1 MHGNNPILPYQCII
15 FPLDFP
21 NLKEAGKY
29 ISLLKDHV
37 GLFKIGLE
45 LFVSEGPGAIKTVAE
60 KTGAEIFLDM
70 KLHDIPETVMGA
82 LRAARMHRVKF
93 ITVHCDE
100 GSKLLRVTV
109 DSAKKGTKVLAVTL
123 LTSLSREDLK
133 EIGMRED
140 LQDPAKLV
148 LHRAELA
155 QRAGC
160 SGVVC
165 SGREVKAVK
174 ERLGKDFIVVVP
186 GIRPSWA
193 HISKDDQARIT
204 TPSEA
209 IKNGA
214 DYIVVGRPIRDA
226 KDPREAA
233 KRVAEEIEGAFK
245 KRVDSQ
251 I

>member
-1 MHGNNPILPYQCII
+1 MPKRDTRSPLEYII

-21 NLKEAGKY
+21 NLKEAKKY
-29 ISLLKDHV
+29 IKLLKDQV
-37 GLFKIGLE
+37 GLFKVGLE
-45 LFVSEGPGAIKTVAE
+45 LFVSEGPEAIKAIIEETDAGV
-60 KTGAEIFLDM
+60 FLDM
-70 KLHDIPETVMGA
+70 KFHDIPETVR
-82 LRAARMHRVKF
+82 RAQAAAHRHGVKF

-100 GSKLLRVTV
+100 GSKLLRAAV
-109 DSAKKGTKVLAVTL
+109 DSAKMGTKVLAVTL

-133 EIGMRED
+133 EIGIRED
-140 LQDPAKLV
+140 LQDPVKLV

-174 ERLGKDFIVVVP
+174 ERFGKDFIVVVP

-193 HISKDDQARIT
+193 HISNDDQARIT

-209 IKNGA
+209 IKNEA
-214 DYIVVGRPIRDA
+214 DYIVIGRPIRDD

-233 KRVAEEIEGAFK
+233 KRVAEEIEEALK
-245 KRVDSQ
+245 K

>member
-1 MHGNNPILPYQCII
+1 MPKRDTRSPLEYII

-21 NLKEAGKY
+21 NLKEAKKY
-29 ISLLKDHV
+29 IKLLKDQV
-37 GLFKIGLE
+37 GLFKVGLE
-45 LFVSEGPGAIKTVAE
+45 LFVSEGPEAIKAIIEETDAGV
-60 KTGAEIFLDM
+60 FLDM
-70 KLHDIPETVMGA
+70 KFHDIPETVMGA
-82 LRAARMHRVKF
+82 QRAAQRHGVKF

-100 GSKLLRVTV
+100 GSKLLRAAV
-109 DSAKKGTKVLAVTL
+109 DSAKMGTKVLAVTL

-133 EIGMRED
+133 EIGIRED
-140 LQDPAKLV
+140 LQDPVKLV

-186 GIRPSWA
+186 GIRPSWT
-193 HISKDDQARIT
+193 HISNDDQARIV
-204 TPSEA
+204 TPYEA

-226 KDPREAA
+226 KDPQEAA
-233 KRVAEEIEGAFK
+233 KRVAEEIKEALK
-245 KRVDSQ
+245 K

>member
-1 MHGNNPILPYQCII
+1 MQKNNSLLPYQRII

-21 NLKEAGKY
+21 NLEEAKKY
-29 ISLLKDHV
+29 ITLLKDHV

-45 LFVSEGPGAIKTVAE
+45 LFISVGPLAIQTVVE
-60 KTGAEIFLDM
+60 ETHAEIFLDM
-70 KLHDIPETVMGA
+70 KFHDIPETVSGA
-82 LRAARMHRVKF
+82 QKAAHMHKAKF

-100 GSKLLRVTV
+100 GSKLLIAVV
-109 DSAKKGTKVLAVTL
+109 DSVKNGTKVLAITV
-123 LTSLSREDLK
+123 LTSLSEEDLK
-133 EIGMRED
+133 EIGMREE
-140 LQDPAKLV
+140 LQDPVKLV

-165 SGREVKAVK
+165 SGKEVKAVK
-174 ERLGKDFIVVVP
+174 ERFGKDFIVVVP

-193 HISKDDQARIT
+193 HISNDDQARIT

-214 DYIVVGRPIRDA
+214 DYIVIGRPIRDA
-226 KDPREAA
+226 KDPQEAA
-233 KRVAEEIEGAFK
+233 KRVAEEIGEALK
-245 KRVDSQ
+245 K